1 MLAAMKKSM
10 ENYWMRV
17 STSGELF
24 VFLLVTYLI
33 PSIHPGNGSFRTLVM
48 MLGRTMTTGRSPRR
62 CPSSISPMALVNT

>member
-33 PSIHPGNGSFRTLVM
+33 PSIHQATARS
-48 MLGRTMTTGRSPRR
+48 GRW
-62 CPSSISPMALVNT
+62 L